1 LEAAALVENV
11 VVASLVDIGLMKL
24 DALISRGSRKDF
36 YDLYYIA
43 QQIPLSDLLKLGP
56 TKYPYARDFELMA
69 VESLVLFEN
78 ADRERQPQL
87 FTDLAWSQVRQF
99 FMEQARQL
107 GQSWFDNPLDPSD

>member
-1 LEAAALVENV
+1 
-11 VVASLVDIGLMKL
+11 
-24 DALISRGSRKDF
+24 
-36 YDLYYIA
+36 
-43 QQIPLSDLLKLGP
+43 
-56 TKYPYARDFELMA
+56 MA